1 MRGLSQTSKK
11 KQNRDMT
18 NKKTHKNAA
27 TDIDT
32 LLSMDPSIVKAEL
45 QELKEK
51 GLTERLE
58 IQTKV
63 FSGEFMLRSDFR
75 RIFGRLMTTYRSQV
89 LILDMRVDG
98 VIAAIFTT
106 NDALI
111 RKIIV
116 DISYETI
123 NSIQKDLIDF
133 VTES

>member
-1 MRGLSQTSKK
+1 
-11 KQNRDMT
+11 MT